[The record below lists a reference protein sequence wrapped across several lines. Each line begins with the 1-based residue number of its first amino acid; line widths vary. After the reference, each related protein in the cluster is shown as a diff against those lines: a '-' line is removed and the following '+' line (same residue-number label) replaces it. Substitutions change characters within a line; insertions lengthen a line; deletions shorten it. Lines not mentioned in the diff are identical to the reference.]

1 LLRPH
6 QRLLVLGSL
15 CVLWA
20 CTPQKGALLLEL
32 GEVTPRAV
40 EVGDRLRITGSGFPE
55 GRAATLVLV
64 GDASRAGEPV
74 TRGIEVSAEAR
85 LLSPHALE
93 VEVTRELAAA
103 ICDRADPRHTTLRA
117 DLELRFASFRGP
129 HTTVSGRLEGVT
141 LDVTPESVS
150 ESTVTLLRQEGLRFA
165 GFIGAEVARS
175 EEGVT
180 VTRVAERSRASRA
193 GLAPGDVILELDG
206 LSVHGL
212 ADFVPPPNL
221 RTSRVVVRRGVET
234 TTLNVDGAGFR
245 FTSPASL
252 ANAAALAL
260 AAAFAFG
267 LLSSP
272 FGRLFGLFER
282 RLVERLR
289 EAGERREK
297 EHPLRA
303 ALSALSRELP
313 TSLARHLALAAV
325 TVVLVLVAFGQS
337 VVASEI
343 DVPALFLA
351 TVTGS
356 MLVALGVGG
365 AGTRPSVWAGVKRAG
380 ALLVHQLPLI
390 AALVACLVVT
400 GSFRAI
406 DIVRAQGPWPW
417 QWHLFSS
424 PGLSLI
430 CLLALAAQ
438 VPLARPVRS
447 LSPRGAVGWR
457 ERALDV
463 AQWTHDLVV
472 CGLLALVLLGGW
484 APGGKGSLGSDLA
497 GAALLLAKAWALL
510 LGIALARWTLG
521 PTDTLRVIRW
531 SAAWFVLPSALILA
545 VSVTVRR
552 FPAGAASGALDQRS
566 AWALSLVLLL
576 AVAWFLQRVLRQA
589 RHPATELRVLPWL

>member
-1 LLRPH
+1 LPVVRW
-6 QRLLVLGSL
+6 LVLALS
-15 CVLWA
+15 CVLLA

-64 GDASRAGEPV
+64 GDASRAGEAV
-74 TRGIEVSAEAR
+74 TRGVEVRAEAR

-103 ICDRADPRHTTLRA
+103 ICGRTDPRHTTLRA
-117 DLELRFASFRGP
+117 DLELRFASYRGP
-129 HTTVSGRLEGVT
+129 HTTVTGRLEGVT

-150 ESTVTLLRQEGLRFA
+150 DSTLAMLRQEGLRFA
-165 GFIGAEVARS
+165 GFLGAEVARS
-175 EEGVT
+175 EEGLT

-193 GLAPGDVILELDG
+193 GLAAGDVVLELDG
-206 LSVHGL
+206 LTVHGL

-221 RTSRVVVRRGVET
+221 RTSRLVVRRGVDAA
-234 TTLNVDGAGFR
+234 TLTVDGAGFR

-267 LLSSP
+267 LFSSP
-272 FGRLFGLFER
+272 FGRLLGLFER

-289 EAGERREK
+289 EAEERREK
-297 EHPLRA
+297 AHPLRA

-313 TSLARHLALAAV
+313 TSLGRHLALVSV

-343 DVPALFLA
+343 DLPALFLA
-351 TVTGS
+351 TTSGLC
-356 MLVALGVGG
+356 LVALGVGG
-365 AGTRPSVWAGVKRAG
+365 AGQRPSVWGGVKRAT
-380 ALLVHQLPLI
+380 ALLLHQIPLI
-390 AALVACLVVT
+390 AVLVACLAST
-400 GSFRAI
+400 GSFRAV

-417 QWHLFSS
+417 QWHLLSS
-424 PGLSLI
+424 PGLSLL
-430 CLLALAAQ
+430 CALALAAQ

-447 LSPRGAVGWR
+447 VSPRAALGWR
-457 ERALDV
+457 ERSLDV

-472 CGLLALVLLGGW
+472 CGLLALILLGGS
-484 APGGKGSLGSDLA
+484 APAGKGGSGADLL
-497 GAALLLAKAWALL
+497 GAALLLAKSWTLL
-510 LGIALARWTLG
+510 LGVALARWTLG
-521 PTDTLRVIRW
+521 PTDALKVVRW
-531 SAAWFVLPSALILA
+531 SASWFVLPSLLLLA
-545 VSVTVRR
+545 VSVAVSRA
-552 FPAGAASGALDQRS
+552 PAGAASAAFDQRS
-566 AWALSLVLLL
+566 AWALSLVLFLGL
-576 AVAWFLQRVLRQA
+576 GWFAQRVVRLA
-589 RHPATELRVLPWL
+589 RHPQTELRVLPWL

>member
-1 LLRPH
+1 MSRIDQRWLALGLLCA
-6 QRLLVLGSL
+6 LS
-15 CVLWA
+15 A
-20 CTPQKGALLLEL
+20 CTPQKSALLLEL

-74 TRGIEVSAEAR
+74 TRGIEVSAEAH

-103 ICDRADPRHTTLRA
+103 ICDVADPRHTTLRA

-129 HTTVSGRLEGVT
+129 HTTVSGRLEGVM

-150 ESTVTLLRQEGLRFA
+150 ESTLTMLRKEGLRFA
-165 GFIGAEVARS
+165 GFLGAEVARS

-193 GLAPGDVILELDG
+193 GLAAGDVILELDG

-212 ADFVPPPNL
+212 SDFVPPPNL
-221 RTSRVVVRRGVET
+221 RTSRVVVRRGVDM
-234 TTLNVDGAGFR
+234 TTLSVDGAGFR

-267 LLSSP
+267 LMSSP
-272 FGRLFGLFER
+272 FGRLLGLFER

-289 EAGERREK
+289 ETADRREK
-297 EHPLRA
+297 AHPLQA

-313 TSLARHLALAAV
+313 TSLGRHLSLVAV
-325 TVVLVLVAFGQS
+325 TVVLILVAFGQS

-351 TVTGS
+351 TISGS
-356 MLVALGVGG
+356 MLVAVGVGG
-365 AGTRPSVWAGVKRAG
+365 GGPRPSLWTGMKRA
-380 ALLVHQLPLI
+380 ASLLIHQLPLV
-390 AALVACLVVT
+390 AALVACLLVT
-400 GSFRAI
+400 GSFRAV

-424 PGLSLI
+424 PGLSLL

-447 LSPRGAVGWR
+447 LAPRGALGFR
-457 ERALDV
+457 DRALDV

-472 CGLLALVLLGGW
+472 SGLLALVLLGGW
-484 APGGKGSLGSDLA
+484 APGGKGSLSSDLL
-497 GAALLLAKAWALL
+497 GAALLLAKAWTLL
-510 LGIALARWTLG
+510 LGVALARWTLG
-521 PTDTLRVIRW
+521 PTDALKVVRWTL
-531 SAAWFVLPSALILA
+531 AWFVLPSLLILGISMA
-545 VSVTVRR
+545 VRGL
-552 FPAGAASGALDQRS
+552 PAGAASGALDQRS

-576 AVAWFLQRVLRQA
+576 GLAWFMQRVVRQA
-589 RHPATELRVLPWL
+589 RNPATELRVLPWL